1 MYTLKVPQWVRMT
14 VIASCT
20 LSLGCNEKPVTDSVL
35 RALQGEQVAVFLRH
49 DLLGQASEIP
59 SSLEAGA
66 INGANVAV
74 YGRLINSSSDW
85 IVIETSKETWTIPWT
100 SVLAVRQIRVSK
112 STDRQEQSQETRRTW
127 HAWRIWQA

>member
-1 MYTLKVPQWVRMT
+1 MSTLKVPRWVWMT
-14 VIASCT
+14 VIASCI
-20 LSLGCNEKPVTDSVL
+20 LSLGCNEKPATDSVL
-35 RALQGEQVAVFLRH
+35 GALHGEQVAVFVRH

-74 YGRLINSSSDW
+74 YGRLMNSSSDW

-100 SVLAVRQIRVSK
+100 SVLALRQIRVPNG
-112 STDRQEQSQETRRTW
+112 TDRQVQAQEARGE
-127 HAWRIWQA
+127 HGKPEEAP

>member
-1 MYTLKVPQWVRMT
+1 M
-14 VIASCT
+14 IASCI
-20 LSLGCNEKPVTDSVL
+20 LSLGCNKKPATDSVL
-35 RALQGEQVAVFLRH
+35 GALHGEQVAVFVRH

-74 YGRLINSSSDW
+74 YGRLMNSSSDW

-100 SVLAVRQIRVSK
+100 SVLALRQIRVPNG
-112 STDRQEQSQETRRTW
+112 TDRQVQAQEARGE
-127 HAWRIWQA
+127 HGKPEEAP